1 MNRDESADIPTIGH
15 KHLEEFSPAF
25 PSYPHGQCQVS
36 FINLPCGQYTSG
48 STARRSDELA
58 HNTFA
63 SSPDRGDA
71 CIMQGRNP
79 LVNGFVVE
87 IFMHYILSDNSHK
100 AIIQAPDRGLGR

>member
-1 MNRDESADIPTIGH
+1 MKLPTFPPSATSILKSSRRLSRRIED
-15 KHLEEFSPAF
+15 
-25 PSYPHGQCQVS
+25 GQCQVS

-79 LVNGFVVE
+79 LVNGFVVK
-87 IFMHYILSDNSHK
+87 IFKHYILSDKSRK
-100 AIIQAPDRGLGR
+100 AIIQAPKQGRDR